1 MKHVF
6 IVNPHA
12 GKGKAAPK
20 FVPQIHAYFKAHP
33 ELSYEIYETREKRDG
48 LTYTQQL
55 AKTGEPIRF
64 YACGGDGTLFEVI
77 NGAYQYENTQVACI
91 PLGSGNDF
99 ARILGDRKALCDV
112 AAQVEG
118 TPRQFDLIRRDNQV
132 AISQC
137 SMGLDAEVCA
147 KQATFKKLP
156 GVSGEMAYTL
166 SSVHCLFHRL
176 NSDFKILVDDKEV
189 YNGPILFALCGNSRW
204 YGGGYKGAPLA
215 RPDDGLLD
223 FILMKRTV
231 GRLKLLSLLPTYK
244 KGEHLDNPLTI
255 FMRGKKMQVLSRDP
269 RAVNVD
275 GECQYVTESTFEI
288 LEKAVNFVIP
298 TTSTYDEIVNAT

>member
-6 IVNPHA
+6 IVNPNA
-12 GKGKAAPK
+12 GKGRAAEK
-20 FVPQIHAYFKAHP
+20 IIPQIHAYFAEHP
-33 ELSYEIYETREKRDG
+33 ELSYEVYVTQSKRDG
-48 LTYTQQL
+48 LNYVETL
-55 AKTGEPIRF
+55 AKISEPIRF

-77 NGAYQYENTQVACI
+77 NGAYRYPNTEVALL

-99 ARILGDRKALCDV
+99 ARILGDKHKLCDV

-118 TPRQFDLIRRDNQV
+118 TPRKFDLIKCGDQV

-147 KQATFKKLP
+147 KQAAFKKLP
-156 GVSGEMAYTL
+156 CVGGEFAYTL
-166 SSVHCLFHRL
+166 SSLYCLFRRL
-176 NSDFKILVDDKEV
+176 NSNFRILIDDKEV

-204 YGGGYKGAPLA
+204 YGGGYKGAPKA
-215 RPDDGLLD
+215 VPTDGLLD
-223 FILMKRTV
+223 FIMMKRTV
-231 GRLKLLSLLPTYK
+231 GRFKLLSLLPTYK

-255 FMRGKKMQVLSRDP
+255 FMRGKKMQIFSDSP

-275 GECQYVTESTFEI
+275 GECEYVLESTFEI
-288 LEKAVNFVIP
+288 LESAVNFVIP
-298 TTSTYDEIVNAT
+298 TTSTYDEIVKS

>member
-12 GKGKAAPK
+12 GKGKAAEK
-20 FVPQIHAYFKAHP
+20 IIPQIHAYFEKHPDLFYEVYITKA
-33 ELSYEIYETREKRDG
+33 KRDG
-48 LTYTQQL
+48 LNYVKDL
-55 AKTGEPIRF
+55 AKTGEALRF

-77 NGAYQYENTQVACI
+77 NGAYQYPNTEVAVL

-118 TPRQFDLIRRDNQV
+118 TSRKFDLIKCGDQV

-147 KQATFKKLP
+147 KQAAFKKIP
-156 GVSGEMAYTL
+156 GVCGEFAYTL
-166 SSVHCLFHRL
+166 SSLYCLFRRL
-176 NSDFKILVDDKEV
+176 NSNFRILVDDKEV

-204 YGGGYKGAPLA
+204 YGGGYKGAPKA
-215 RPDDGLLD
+215 VPTDGLLD
-223 FILMKRTV
+223 LILMKRTV

-244 KGEHLDNPLTI
+244 KGEHLDHPLTI
-255 FMRGKKMQVLSRDP
+255 FLRGKKMQIFSDSP

-275 GECQYVTESTFEI
+275 GECEYVLESTFEI
-288 LEKAVNFVIP
+288 LESAVNFVIP
-298 TTSTYDEIVNAT
+298 TTSTYDEIVKS